1 MNFYATEIRNRMID
15 DTPIPEIIDRLD
27 LFDKQIKTMFKSYS
41 RHIIYGGYI
50 DHILSFD
57 VEIVFYSLSNVF
69 DIDNCPSIMVYKKK
83 YDSVSN
89 SITYYILMICTKRKY
104 RHMGYGTKI
113 MDEFIRKI
121 RESGGEG
128 GIGTCHKRIVLS
140 SVYDSVLF
148 YENYGF
154 VWKRNDTFRDH
165 PELIKYEGNKE
176 NQESFIMEYVVV
188 GHT

>member
-1 MNFYATEIRNRMID
+1 MNFYATEIRNRIID
-15 DTPIPEIIDRLD
+15 DTPIPEIIDRLN
-27 LFDKQIKTMFKSYS
+27 LFDEQIKTMFKSYS

-57 VEIVFYSLSNVF
+57 VEIAFYSFSDVF
-69 DIDNCPSIMVYKKK
+69 DIGNCPSIMVYKKK

-104 RHMGYGTKI
+104 RNMGYGTKI

-121 RESGGEG
+121 CESGGG
-128 GIGTCHKRIVLS
+128 DACHKRIILS

-154 VWKRNDTFRDH
+154 VWKRDDTICDH
-165 PELIKYEGNKE
+165 PELVKYEGVKE
-176 NQESFIMEYVVV
+176 NEESFIMEYVVA
-188 GHT
+188 